1 MKKLLMMFF
10 ALLTVMVGNAAGRK
24 INIMDLPPFERAVII
39 IKKFETLHK
48 PKHWPY
54 YQKYNVIQSND
65 IKSFYT
71 HGYTLDFGCYSC
83 DNKSALTLSK
93 HIEKRSILSAP
104 LRKIIVTSHFGR
116 RTDPFTKKSRWHN
129 GVDLKAV
136 AGEPT
141 YAMFAGV
148 VAEVGFDNSRGRYVI
163 VRSGRYAFEY
173 YHLSRC
179 LVSEGSLV
187 LAGDS
192 IGNAGSTGR
201 STGPHLH
208 ITLKCEG
215 VSINPAILID
225 RIRRHRY

>member
-1 MKKLLMMFF
+1 MKKLLMFF
-10 ALLTVMVGNAAGRK
+10 VALLTLAAATPAHATKRS
-24 INIMDLPPFERAVII
+24 IMELPLFERAVLI
-39 IKKFETLHK
+39 IKKFETMHH
-48 PKHWPY
+48 P
-54 YQKYNVIQSND
+54 ND

-208 ITLKCEG
+208 ITLKCDG